1 MLFRLDNPRLVMNAQ
16 EFPENMVLYCLAY
29 ADCAGDVVVNFID
42 PQNSRRVTHPIQ
54 PTRAL
59 SIFDGVTVNEY
70 VLPFDQL
77 IDPLGRRG
85 STSGFTII
93 GRSSYRVAGADYQV
107 RTLEFTMVFPVIGGG
122 IIRIRAGEQEWD
134 IANPTFN
141 PRALVPEI
149 NASYGAGRGDEY
161 VSGPS
166 GIDNQRV
173 PSNVLINAY
182 QRTHRGYIG
191 AQGSEVERRR
201 QERLANFDL
210 SEAIPQAQPP
220 LARPAMTPARQ
231 GRTSVITGRPRVAE
245 SGPGMTPA
253 QVAAEERRQ
262 ERLNQI
268 RQAGNEQSAPQW
280 LEGEQRP
287 PGPILI
293 GVDPAAPGS
302 SSVSI
307 VTPVARKPKAP
318 PKTRFERV
326 QANCEEANES
336 KK

>member
-42 PQNSRRVTHPIQ
+42 PQSSIRITHPIQ

-93 GRSSYRVAGADYQV
+93 GRSSYRVAGADYQT
-107 RTLEFTMVFPVIGGG
+107 RTLEFTMIFPVIGGG
-122 IIRIRAGEQEWD
+122 IIRIRTGEQEWD

-141 PRALVPEI
+141 PRASIPGI
-149 NASYGAGRGDEY
+149 SASYGAGAGDEY

-173 PSNVLINAY
+173 PSSILINAY
-182 QRTHRGYIG
+182 QRTHQGYIG

-201 QERLANFDL
+201 QERLTNFDL
-210 SEAIPQAQPP
+210 SEAIPQTPPP
-220 LARPAMTPARQ
+220 LTNPTMTPARQ
-231 GRTSVITGRPRVAE
+231 GRTNVITGIPRVGE
-245 SGPGMTPA
+245 SGSGATPS

-262 ERLNQI
+262 ARLSQI
-268 RQAGNEQSAPQW
+268 RQAT
-280 LEGEQRP
+280 GEQMAP
-287 PGPILI
+287 NQILL
-293 GVDPAAPGS
+293 GLDPASHGS
-302 SSVSI
+302 SSVI
-307 VTPVARKPKAP
+307 VTTVARKPKAP

-326 QANCEEANES
+326 QENCEEANES